1 MTPDDFPF
9 QDPGILTDGGLTLRL
24 AKTVRGD
31 PARELVPTYHF
42 EMLAGGPPA
51 GAIRFRAQTNSD
63 IELYAGHFGY
73 NVHPEFRGR
82 RYAERACRLL
92 LPFAAAHGIT
102 TLWITCNPEN
112 AASRRT
118 CERLGATL
126 VEVVTIPEGSGMYRK
141 GDRFKCRYRLDLR
154 VRKALAAP

>member
-9 QDPGILTDGGLTLRL
+9 QDPGVLSDGGLTLRL
-24 AKTVRGD
+24 AKKVPGD
-31 PARELVPTYHF
+31 PARDTVPAYHF
-42 EMLAGGPPA
+42 EMHADGQSA
-51 GAIRFRAQTNSD
+51 GAVRFRAQTNSD

-73 NVHPEFRGR
+73 NVHPAFRGR
-82 RYAERACRLL
+82 HYAERACRLL

-118 CERLGATL
+118 CERLGAQL
-126 VEVVTIPEGSGMYRK
+126 VEIVTIPEESDMYGK
-141 GDRFKCRYRLDLR
+141 GDRFKCRYRLDL
-154 VRKALAAP
+154 AA